1 MNLRALWLAVL
12 GLALGTSLYGQDL
25 AGDWQATLQAG
36 NQPLRLIVKFKRADS
51 GGWTGAMYSIDQGSD
66 WGAGTAIG
74 SITLQGAQVKFVV
87 DGIRGTYE
95 GKFTSDAS
103 SIEGTWTQRQPLPL
117 VLRRA
122 TTETAWKDP
131 ASHTIQFVTVD
142 KNVKLEV
149 LDFGGSERP
158 LVFLAGLGNTAHVFD
173 KFAAR
178 FTSTH
183 HVYGITRRG
192 FGDSSAPPDGYAADR
207 LGDDVLAVLDALKL
221 TRPVL
226 AGHSIAGQELSSI
239 ASRHPDRVA
248 GLVYLDAGYPYAF
261 YNAERG
267 DFGLDLLELR
277 RKLDQMVNGPVDSRP
292 AIKELLVD
300 LPRFERNLQARQKEL
315 DSLPP
320 AMLATASGPQP
331 SVSRA
336 IMAGAQKYTNLSSV
350 PILAIYAL
358 PHDLGPLLANDPAA
372 RAAREAQDQETTGV
386 QAAVFEKQVPS
397 ARVIRLP
404 HANHYVFR
412 SNEDDVLREMNAFLA
427 DLK

>member
-1 MNLRALWLAVL
+1 MNFKALWLAIP
-12 GLALGTSLYGQDL
+12 GLLLGTSLYAQDL
-25 AGDWQATLQAG
+25 AGDWQGTLQAG
-36 NQPLRLIVKFKRADS
+36 DQPLRLIVKFKRADS
-51 GGWTGAMYSIDQGSD
+51 GWTGAMYSIDQGSD
-66 WGAGTAIG
+66 WGAGTAIS
-74 SITLQGAQVKFVV
+74 SITQQGAQVRFVV
-87 DGIRGTYE
+87 DAVRGTYD
-95 GKFTSDAS
+95 GKFASDSS
-103 SIEGTWTQRQPLPL
+103 SIDGTWTQRQPLPL

-122 TTETAWKDP
+122 TPETAWKDP
-131 ASHTIQFVTVD
+131 ATHSMQLVTVD

-149 LDFGGSERP
+149 LDFGGSGRP
-158 LVFLAGLGNTAHVFD
+158 LVFLAGMGNTAHVFD
-173 KFAAR
+173 AFAAR

-183 HVYGITRRG
+183 HAYAITRRG
-192 FGDSSAPPDGYAADR
+192 FGDSSTPPDGYAADR

-248 GLVYLDAGYPYAF
+248 GLVYLDAAYPYAF
-261 YNAERG
+261 YNSERG

-277 RKLDQMVNGPVDSRP
+277 RRLDQMVNGPVDSRP
-292 AIKELLVD
+292 TIKELLAD

-315 DSLPP
+315 DAMPP
-320 AMLATASGPQP
+320 ALLAAAQGPQS
-331 SVSRA
+331 SVPRA
-336 IMAGAQKYTNLSSV
+336 IMVGAQKYTSLSSV

-386 QAAVFEKQVPS
+386 QAAAFEKGVPS
-397 ARVIRLP
+397 ARVVRIP

-412 SNEDDVLREMNAFLA
+412 SNEADVVREMTAFLA
-427 DLK
+427 GLK